1 MAREAEMDMQGW
13 ISNRIDLPMLK
24 LHKRRERD
32 LSGLHLDL
40 WSCKMLAAEVM
51 GTAEDERCER
61 HGERATDK
69 GFRAGNQTLQS
80 ITEVSGQE
88 IDFIVC

>member
-1 MAREAEMDMQGW
+1 
-13 ISNRIDLPMLK
+13 
-24 LHKRRERD
+24 
-32 LSGLHLDL
+32 
-40 WSCKMLAAEVM
+40 MLAAEAM
-51 GTAEDERCER
+51 GTVEDERYKR

-80 ITEVSGQE
+80 ITGVSRQE